1 MPASTTPLTSHAST
15 TLGPASGLRFA
26 LGVIVRAALDPL
38 GEERLYQDF
47 ARLSSA
53 RTVVLVTHRLA
64 AARIATRIAVF
75 DAGRVVQTGSHAD
88 LLTDG
93 DGLYARMW
101 AAQSGW
107 AR

>member
-26 LGVIVRAALDPL
+26 LGVIVRAAPSLL
-38 GEERLYQDF
+38 
-47 ARLSSA
+47 AA
-53 RTVVLVTHRLA
+53 KVVLVTHRLA
-64 AARIATRIAVF
+64 AARIAARIAVF
-75 DAGRVVQTGSHAD
+75 DAGRVVQLGSHAD